1 MRTLFGVLLAGVMLV
16 GAGCSSVEPKMSA
29 PTVNVTGKWAGTW
42 VYERQSLGQGELMGT
57 FQQDGDRL
65 SGNFTIIG
73 TGGRVV
79 PIVGFVSGNNIKL
92 TEPQITNMT
101 VSADGQTMT
110 GWANGLDNMKI
121 NLKKQP

>member
-1 MRTLFGVLLAGVMLV
+1 
-16 GAGCSSVEPKMSA
+16 
-29 PTVNVTGKWAGTW
+29 
-42 VYERQSLGQGELMGT
+42 
-57 FQQDGDRL
+57 
-65 SGNFTIIG
+65 
-73 TGGRVV
+73 V

-101 VSADGQTMT
+101 VSADGKEMS